1 MKGDINR
8 LPRWAQDEIKL
19 LNNEIDSLHKQ
30 LNRVTGKAEPSNV
43 FISGHTLNPDLRLG
57 MNVPI
62 RFKFP
67 QGEGRVTQRFIDV
80 RHEYEQAKDRDSL
93 VVQGDGTIF
102 IVGYATNSI
111 RLILAR
117 R

>member
-1 MKGDINR
+1 MGDIGR
-8 LPRWAQDEIKL
+8 LQKWAQEEIRGMQI
-19 LNNEIDSLHKQ
+19 EINSLKQ
-30 LNRVTGKAEPSNV
+30 QLARARHEAGPSNV
-43 FISGHTLNPDLRLG
+43 WISGHTMNPDLPLG

-62 RFKFP
+62 RFQFH
-67 QGEGRVTQRFIDV
+67 QEEGRVTQRFIDV

-93 VVQGDGTIF
+93 VVQGDSTIF

-111 RLILAR
+111 RLILSR